1 MIPFYL
7 HHFCMLCK
15 ILFKLGPSYILA
27 YLVTSSTQLTLLL
40 TFHQLYI
47 SDQFFPDSGPLLK
60 SHPFFSLKSQFRCNK
75 LSNVAKHPCSDS
87 VGMIN
92 DLNRK

>member
-7 HHFCMLCK
+7 HYFCMLCK

-40 TFHQLYI
+40 TVHQLYI

-60 SHPFFSLKSQFRCNK
+60 SHPFFSLKSHCHVQSCKNT
-75 LSNVAKHPCSDS
+75 
-87 VGMIN
+87 
-92 DLNRK
+92 